1 MGDGGIVRLTRQR
14 PIEDPLTELLREKA
28 VVLEHYG
35 VTGSWV
41 KVCGS
46 RSSAA

>member
-1 MGDGGIVRLTRQR
+1 MGDGTIIRLTRQR
-14 PIEDPLTELLREKA
+14 LIKYPLTELLREKA

-35 VTGSWV
+35 LNGSWV
-41 KVCGS
+41 KVCGF